1 VSEYL
6 PFLVIGLATGS
17 VYAIA
22 AMGLTVTYT
31 TSGVFNF
38 AHGAVGMIATYIFYS
53 LRVDVGLP
61 TWLAV
66 AIAVLGVG
74 PAIGIV
80 IDRVLLR
87 RLDGAAAATYVVV
100 SLGLL
105 VALQGLAIWI
115 YGPITR
121 TMDPIF
127 PSSTFRMPG
136 VNVGYDQVFLVVIAA
151 VAGIGL
157 ALFFRYSRLGI
168 QTRAVVDD
176 PGLTEL
182 EGLDSGLITTFSW
195 MLGCSFAALAGV
207 LLAPLIGVD
216 AVILTLLAIQVFGA
230 AVIGRLTS
238 LPLTYLGAMVI
249 GLGQAMATKLVTG
262 HQSLNGLPTSLPFI
276 ILFAVLVLSP
286 KGFFQEVVRTKAA
299 AIRTGRRAVGRTFPW
314 PVLIALV
321 AVAVLLPG
329 RLSGARLLT
338 ATSTL
343 GFVLVFASL
352 SLLIGLSR
360 QVSLCHAVFVVFGA
374 TTLSHLTDAGVPY
387 LPALLLAALAMVPVG
402 AVVAIPAIRLSG
414 LFLALATFGFG
425 ILAQNLLFLTK
436 FAFGASSVVRIPRPE
451 IFGIDLSGDTAFYY
465 FVLAVVVLGVVAV
478 EAVRV
483 TRLGRVLRALA
494 DSPTA
499 TESLGINPTAA
510 RVIVFCVG
518 AFLAAIA
525 GGLLGTLTQI
535 VNTSTFDFFQSLVWV
550 TVLVTAGAATLGGS
564 VLAALLLVTAPAVFT
579 SVTFIEL
586 QPVFF
591 GVAAILLAQASNGL
605 VGLFR
610 RPDFATL
617 AGQSAWRAG
626 SRRLAERSVP
636 EPAAAPEAATA

>member
-1 VSEYL
+1 
-6 PFLVIGLATGS
+6 
-17 VYAIA
+17 
-22 AMGLTVTYT
+22 
-31 TSGVFNF
+31 
-38 AHGAVGMIATYIFYS
+38 
-53 LRVDVGLP
+53 
-61 TWLAV
+61 
-66 AIAVLGVG
+66 
-74 PAIGIV
+74 
-80 IDRVLLR
+80 
-87 RLDGAAAATYVVV
+87 
-100 SLGLL
+100 
-105 VALQGLAIWI
+105 
-115 YGPITR
+115 
-121 TMDPIF
+121 
-127 PSSTFRMPG
+127 
-136 VNVGYDQVFLVVIAA
+136 
-151 VAGIGL
+151 
-157 ALFFRYSRLGI
+157 
-168 QTRAVVDD
+168 
-176 PGLTEL
+176 
-182 EGLDSGLITTFSW
+182 

-436 FAFGASSVVRIPRPE
+436 FAFGASSVVRIPRPKV
-451 IFGIDLSGDTAFYY
+451 FGIDMAGDQSFYY
-465 FVLAVVVLGVVAV
+465 FVLATVVLGVAAV
-478 EAVRV
+478 EAVRI

-510 RVIVFCVG
+510 RVIIFCVS

-525 GGLLGTLTQI
+525 GGLLGTLTQV

-550 TVLVTAGAATLGGS
+550 TVLVTAGTATLGGS
-564 VLAALLLVTAPAVFT
+564 VVAALLLVTAPAIFT
-579 SVTFIEL
+579 GQTFVEL

-591 GVAAILLAQASNGL
+591 GVAAILLAQARNGL
-605 VGLFR
+605 VGLFPK
-610 RPDFATL
+610 PDFSAL
-617 AGQSAWRAG
+617 ADQSAWRTG
-626 SRRLAERSVP
+626 GRRQAEWTVP
-636 EPAAAPEAATA
+636 EEGMAV

>member
-1 VSEYL
+1 MREYL

-38 AHGAVGMIATYIFYS
+38 AHGAVGMIATFIFYS
-53 LRVDVGLP
+53 LRVDAGLP
-61 TWLAV
+61 TALAL

-87 RLDGAAAATYVVV
+87 RLQGATAATYVVV

-115 YGPITR
+115 YGPATR
-121 TMDPIF
+121 SLAPIF
-127 PSSTFRMPG
+127 PHSTFRLPG
-136 VNVGYDQVFLVVIAA
+136 VNVGWDQVILVAIAA
-151 VAGIGL
+151 GAGLGL
-157 ALFFRYSRLGI
+157 AAFFRFSRLGI

-182 EGLDSGLITTFSW
+182 EGLDAGLITTFSW

-207 LLAPLIGVD
+207 LLAPLLGVD
-216 AVILTLLAIQVFGA
+216 AVLLTLLAIQVFGA

-249 GLGQAMATKLVTG
+249 GLGQALATKLVTG
-262 HQSLNGLPTSLPFI
+262 HRSLAGLPTSLPFI

-286 KGFFQEVVRTKAA
+286 RGFFQEVVRAKAA
-299 AIRTGRRAVGRTFPW
+299 TVRTGRRAVGRTFPW
-314 PVLIALV
+314 PVLLALV
-321 AVAVLLPG
+321 AVALVIPS
-329 RLSGARLLT
+329 RLNGAQLLT

-343 GFVLVFASL
+343 GFVLVFVSL
-352 SLLIGLSR
+352 SLLVGLSR
-360 QVSLCHAVFVVFGA
+360 QVSLCHATFVVFGA
-374 TTLSHLTDAGVPY
+374 TTLAHLRNMGVPY
-387 LPALLLAALAMVPVG
+387 LPALLLSALIMVPVG

-436 FAFGASSVVRIPRPE
+436 YAFGASSVVRLPRPVV
-451 IFGIDLSGDTAFYY
+451 FGVDLAGDRSYYY
-465 FVLAVVVLGVVAV
+465 FVLLLVVVGVAAV
-478 EAVRV
+478 ETIRV

-518 AFLAAIA
+518 AFLAAVA
-525 GGLLGTLTQI
+525 GGLLGTLTQV

-550 TVLVTAGAATLGGS
+550 TVLVTTGAATLGGS
-564 VLAALLLVTAPAVFT
+564 VLASLLLVTAPTVFT
-579 SVTFIEL
+579 GATFIEL

-591 GVAAILLAQASNGL
+591 GVAAILLAQARNGL
-605 VGLFR
+605 VGLFGW
-610 RPDFATL
+610 PDFSTL
-617 AGQSAWRAG
+617 ADGSAWRAG
-626 SRRLAERSVP
+626 SERWAERAPVSSV
-636 EPAAAPEAATA
+636 EVTG